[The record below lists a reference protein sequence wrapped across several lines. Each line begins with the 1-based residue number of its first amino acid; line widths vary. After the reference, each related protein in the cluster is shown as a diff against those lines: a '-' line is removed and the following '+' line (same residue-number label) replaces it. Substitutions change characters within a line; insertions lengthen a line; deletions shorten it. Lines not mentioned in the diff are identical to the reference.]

1 MNASAGSLVAL
12 ARQWLACFERADLD
26 GLLALYADGAVHTSP
41 KIRVLHPAT
50 GGRLV
55 GKPALRAWWQGA
67 FARLPGLRYEEQ
79 ALTPAADGTRVF
91 MEYLRHAPGE
101 PDLPVAEALD
111 VGTDGLIVASR
122 VFHG

>member
-1 MNASAGSLVAL
+1 MSADELLAL
-12 ARQWLACFERADLD
+12 ARRWLACFERADLE
-26 GLLALYADGAVHTSP
+26 GLLALYRDDAVHTSP
-41 KIRVLHPAT
+41 KIRVLFPET

-55 GKPALRAWWQGA
+55 GKAALRRWWKDA
-67 FARLPGLRYEEQ
+67 FERLPGLRYEEQ
-79 ALTPAADGTRVF
+79 TLTPAADGSRVF

-111 VGTDGLIVASR
+111 VGPDGLIFASR